1 MQIHRYLNG
10 RPITKKEL
18 SHVELATEAL
28 KSAVSD
34 ARRRM
39 ASKATMVTE
48 SQSVMTVKP
57 DGAGISS
64 DSSAM
69 RADG

>member
-10 RPITKKEL
+10 KPITKKEL
-18 SHVELATEAL
+18 SHVELATDAL

-34 ARRRM
+34 ARRRV
-39 ASKATMVTE
+39 AQEAAMVSE
-48 SQSVMTVKP
+48 SQGVMTAKN
-57 DGAGISS
+57 DGVGISS